1 MSVSVNELQT
11 LLTMLLPGFVTAA
24 ILFLFTS
31 YSKPNPFERVIQALV
46 FSFVVN
52 AIARLLEWIGY
63 PLFESVPDIV
73 LYFVLAVF
81 LGILAVYT
89 TNHDCLYRFL
99 RFMYFTREISFP
111 SEWYSAFARNKNAY
125 VVLHLKGERRFYGWP
140 QEWPSDPD
148 WGHFIIAEGEWLSD
162 DVKTENETNN
172 EDDDTSRI
180 LDVER
185 DQVLIPVVEV
195 EMIEFKS
202 IR

>member
-24 ILFLFTS
+24 ILYLFTS
-31 YSKPNPFERVIQALV
+31 YSKPSPFERVIQALV
-46 FSFVVN
+46 FSFVIN
-52 AIARLLEWIGY
+52 AIASLLEWIEY

-73 LYFVLAVF
+73 LYFVLAVL
-81 LGILAVYT
+81 LGIIAVYA
-89 TNHDCLYRFL
+89 TNHDLLYRFL
-99 RFMYFTREISFP
+99 RFMYFTRETSFP

-148 WGHFIIAEGEWLSD
+148 LGHFIIAEGEWLSD
-162 DVKTENETNN
+162 NVNTENETEK

-180 LDVER
+180 LDVAR
-185 DQVLIPVVEV
+185 DQVLIPVAEV
-195 EMIEFKS
+195 EMVEFKS